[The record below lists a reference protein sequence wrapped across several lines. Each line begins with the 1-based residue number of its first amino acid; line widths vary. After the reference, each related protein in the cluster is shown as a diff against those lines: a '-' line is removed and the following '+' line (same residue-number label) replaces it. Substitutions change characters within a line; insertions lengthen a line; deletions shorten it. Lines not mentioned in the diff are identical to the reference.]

1 MARKRMIGEI
11 VYCDDDFIGL
21 KAEAKLLY
29 TYLVLSADDYG
40 LTNGIKKILFLS
52 GADEED
58 LKSLINEKLILD
70 LGSGVYAVAHWWK
83 FNRVQESKRS
93 TTQFLTEFK
102 RLGIDENEIYNLS
115 GVMPEKYRK
124 KSGVMPETGREV
136 SAQYSIGQSQSQY
149 NSVQDSTVEYKEVD
163 NDAKTAESFTHFL
176 DNDEFKKLKNYFV
189 ENICALRTVDEFTI
203 LHDLLNDY
211 GYDMVVACIDI
222 TKEKKGQTVQYLEK
236 VCASNTIKNR

>member
-70 LGSGVYAVAHWWK
+70 LGSGVYAVAH
-83 FNRVQESKRS
+83 
-93 TTQFLTEFK
+93 
-102 RLGIDENEIYNLS
+102 
-115 GVMPEKYRK
+115 
-124 KSGVMPETGREV
+124 
-136 SAQYSIGQSQSQY
+136 
-149 NSVQDSTVEYKEVD
+149 
-163 NDAKTAESFTHFL
+163 
-176 DNDEFKKLKNYFV
+176 
-189 ENICALRTVDEFTI
+189 
-203 LHDLLNDY
+203 
-211 GYDMVVACIDI
+211 
-222 TKEKKGQTVQYLEK
+222 
-236 VCASNTIKNR
+236 